1 MLERA
6 HGLSRP
12 EIAGAVDGLLS
23 VPGIV
28 VEAADRAGLATDLY
42 RYGGAGFSD
51 HMIALAAQDAGC
63 RAVFSFDRRVVGQGG
78 MRGARCVPT

>member
-1 MLERA
+1 MLCVLERA

-12 EIAGAVDGLLS
+12 EIAGAVAGLLS

-42 RYGGAGFSD
+42 R
-51 HMIALAAQDAGC
+51 
-63 RAVFSFDRRVVGQGG
+63 
-78 MRGARCVPT
+78 